1 MKVMFINGS
10 PHEKGCSYTALTEM
24 EKIFKKQNIEVEW
37 VWVTNQAI
45 HGCIGCGTC
54 KTKGCCVFDDGV
66 NEAVEKFKS
75 CDALVVASPVHYAA
89 ASGAI
94 TSFLD
99 RFFYS
104 VNKAD
109 LRLKPAAAVVS
120 CRRGGAAST
129 FDQLNKYFTIS
140 EMPVVSSTYW
150 NQIHGGSLE
159 EALQDLEGLKTMRV
173 LARNMAYLMKVKA
186 LAKENG
192 LEIPQAEAPVFTN
205 FIR

>member
-1 MKVMFINGS
+1 M
-10 PHEKGCSYTALTEM
+10 
-24 EKIFKKQNIEVEW
+24 
-37 VWVTNQAI
+37 
-45 HGCIGCGTC
+45 
-54 KTKGCCVFDDGV
+54 
-66 NEAVEKFKS
+66 
-75 CDALVVASPVHYAA
+75 
-89 ASGAI
+89 
-94 TSFLD
+94 
-99 RFFYS
+99 
-104 VNKAD
+104 
-109 LRLKPAAAVVS
+109 KPAAAVVS